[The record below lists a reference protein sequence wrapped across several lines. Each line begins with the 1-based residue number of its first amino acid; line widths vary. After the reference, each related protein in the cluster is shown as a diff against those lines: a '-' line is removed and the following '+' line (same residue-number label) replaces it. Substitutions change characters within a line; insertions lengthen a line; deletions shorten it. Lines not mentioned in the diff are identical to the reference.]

1 MIEEFGRRDFL
12 GATALAAT
20 GAAVVMAAGPRE
32 AHAQEASSPKRLTMT
47 HEPKP
52 LPFDPA
58 KIKGISEKL
67 LVSHYEN
74 NYAGA
79 VKRLNDIEAQLAGL
93 DWAKT
98 PVFVINGLKREQ
110 LIAANSMIL
119 HELYFDGLG
128 GEERPVGALAE
139 AITRDFGNL
148 ENWRTEFAA
157 IGKALGGGSGWTLL
171 YWSPHDKRLI
181 NTWSADHA
189 HTLAGGRPILA
200 LDMYEHAYQMDYGA
214 KAAAYVDAFMDVIRW
229 ANVGRLYEQYSKES

>member
-1 MIEEFGRRDFL
+1 MIDELGRREFL
-12 GATALAAT
+12 GSTALAAT
-20 GAAVVMAAGPRE
+20 GAAVAMASGPRE
-32 AHAQEASSPKRLTMT
+32 LHAQTASSPGKPPTT

-67 LVSHYEN
+67 LVSHHEN

-79 VKRLNDIEAQLAGL
+79 VKRLNDIEIQLAGL
-93 DWAKT
+93 DWAAT
-98 PVFVINGLKREQ
+98 PAFVINGFKREQ
-110 LIAANSMIL
+110 LIAANSMVL

-128 GEERPVGALAE
+128 GEGGPAGALAE
-139 AITRDFGNL
+139 AITRDFGSF
-148 ENWRTEFAA
+148 ENWQTEFAA

-171 YWSPHDKRLI
+171 FWSPHDRRLL

-214 KAAAYVDAFMDVIRW
+214 KAAAYVDAFMQVIRW
-229 ANVGRLYEQYSKES
+229 DNAGRLYEQYSKES